1 MSEENVT
8 TQQTQQVRIDPN
20 EEITEEKKL
29 ILLNQWKDKVQGEVD
44 DYNAE
49 KDKIY
54 QVYKKQ
60 KEKFDKI
67 LGVKLKKMKK
77 IDGLANNRKKVLADI
92 LKEIENLKNTK
103 PESG

>member
-8 TQQTQQVRIDPN
+8 TTPQVRIDPN
-20 EEITEEKKL
+20 EEITESKKL

-44 DYNAE
+44 QYNFE
-49 KDKIY
+49 KDKIF
-54 QVYKKQ
+54 QIYKKQ

-77 IDGLANNRKKVLADI
+77 FDGLINNRKKVLADI
-92 LKEIENLKNTK
+92 IKEIENIQPTDPLGK
-103 PESG
+103 